1 MVSKRYD
8 LAVIG
13 AGPAGA
19 HAAIAAAEAG
29 LGCIV
34 IDEAAAAGGQVYR
47 APAVRQDGDKP
58 ETVEGDRLRAALER
72 SGATLAF
79 RRRVWLVEAG
89 FAVHAIGPEGPERI
103 AADRLIVATGTSERV
118 IPFPGWTTPGV
129 IGLAAA
135 TILLKADATL
145 PGRRTLVSG
154 RGPLLAAVAAGIL
167 DLGGEVVAVLDQAPR
182 RRWIGALPALL
193 SRPDLLR
200 RGAGWWLKLMRAGVP
215 MRHGADVS
223 GVEACD
229 NGLLVRTRAG
239 EAFACDALA
248 VGHGLTPSTEI
259 TRLLGARHRYMPELG
274 GWVAVLDAFGRTSV
288 EGLLVAGDGAGV
300 RGAAA
305 AALAGELVGL
315 TAAFDLERLDQAS
328 FGAKVKGLHAALAR
342 ACRLGSAMAAMMA
355 PRADD
360 TEALSPE
367 TIVCRCEDVCAGDL
381 GRAIAAGAVTID
393 QLKAWTRAGM
403 GPCQGRICGET
414 VASLLARHA
423 GDREQVGMWTARA
436 PLRPV
441 PVEPLIGEVTYE
453 KIPIP
458 KAAPL

>member
-1 MVSKRYD
+1 MSARYD

-19 HAAIAAAEAG
+19 HAAIAAAQAG

-47 APAVRQDGDKP
+47 APAVRQGGDKP

-79 RRRVWLVEAG
+79 HRRVWLVEPG
-89 FAVHAIGPEGPERI
+89 FAVHAIGPDGPERI
-103 AADRLIVATGTSERV
+103 GADRLIVATGTSERV

-145 PGRRTLVSG
+145 PGRRTLVAG
-154 RGPLLAAVAAGIL
+154 RGPLLAAVATGIL
-167 DLGGEVVAVLDQAPR
+167 ELGGEVVAVLDQATR
-182 RRWIGALPALL
+182 RRWIEALPSLL
-193 SRPDLLR
+193 NRPDLLR
-200 RGAGWWLKLMRAGVP
+200 RGAGWWLMLMRTGVP
-215 MRHGADVS
+215 MRRGADIAM
-223 GVEACD
+223 VETCD
-229 NGLLVRTRAG
+229 DGLLVRTSAG
-239 EAFACDALA
+239 ETFACDALA
-248 VGHGLTPSTEI
+248 IGHGLTPSTEI
-259 TRLLGARHRYMPELG
+259 TRLLGARHRFAPELG
-274 GWVAVLDAFGRTSV
+274 GWVSDLDSFGRTSI

-305 AALAGELVGL
+305 AALAGELAGL

-328 FGAKVKGLHAALAR
+328 FGAKVKPLHTALVR
-342 ACRLGSAMAAMMA
+342 ASRFGSAMAAMMA
-355 PRADD
+355 PRGDD
-360 TEALSPE
+360 IDALSPE
-367 TIVCRCEDVCAGDL
+367 TIVCRCEDVRAGEL

-414 VASLLARHA
+414 VAALLARHA

-441 PVEPLIGEVTYE
+441 PVDALIGEVAYE